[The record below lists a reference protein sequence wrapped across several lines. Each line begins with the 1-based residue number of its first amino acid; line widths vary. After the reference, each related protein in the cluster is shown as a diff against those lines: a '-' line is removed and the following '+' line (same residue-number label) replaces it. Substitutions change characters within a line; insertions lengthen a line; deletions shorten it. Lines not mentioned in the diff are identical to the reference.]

1 MRKAYSLGKACS
13 WNPSDN
19 PPVVELIRRSDNWS
33 YIWKEL
39 KHFYLVVKVFGAIV
53 GHGHNVRVVVLV
65 VIVEAVKKEAKP
77 NPAVNR
83 TVYMTSGWAFCALR
97 KQGLTKDKRLSNVYL
112 RGSVPKSQAICTNPS
127 PPSHFKSQIHFPPGY
142 NSIDIW
148 NSSGYH
154 FFLGYQSKLVGSLLQ
169 IIPFWLLKLGVTL
182 TLSSEAIAFPSH
194 QM

>member
-97 KQGLTKDKRLSNVYL
+97 KQGLTKDKRLSMFTFAAVYQKA
-112 RGSVPKSQAICTNPS
+112 RPS
-127 PPSHFKSQIHFPPGY
+127 APILPLP
-142 NSIDIW
+142 
-148 NSSGYH
+148 
-154 FFLGYQSKLVGSLLQ
+154 
-169 IIPFWLLKLGVTL
+169 VTL
-182 TLSSEAIAFPSH
+182 KVRSTSH
-194 QM
+194 LGIIRLTFETVVVTIFF

>member
-39 KHFYLVVKVFGAIV
+39 KHLYLVVKVFGAIIS
-53 GHGHNVRVVVLV
+53 HGHDIGVVVLV

-97 KQGLTKDKRLSNVYL
+97 EQGLTKDKRLSNVYL
-112 RGSVPKSQAICTNPS
+112 CGSVPKSQAICTNPS

-154 FFLGYQSKLVGSLLQ
+154 FF
-169 IIPFWLLKLGVTL
+169 
-182 TLSSEAIAFPSH
+182 
-194 QM
+194 